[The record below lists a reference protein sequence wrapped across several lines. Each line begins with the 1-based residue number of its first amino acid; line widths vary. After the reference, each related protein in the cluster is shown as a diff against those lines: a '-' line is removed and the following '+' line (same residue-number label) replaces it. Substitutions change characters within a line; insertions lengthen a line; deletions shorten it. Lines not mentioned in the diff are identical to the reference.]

1 MDAEFIALVQ
11 RLRMEGRSWDAV
23 AAITMDGPITGD
35 QLRKRYMRAT
45 GAYADAPR
53 PTTVNERNVRFD
65 FGGPVRALVIPDTQ
79 IRHGVP
85 MDHLLWAG
93 RFAADKGF
101 DVIAHTGDWADN
113 NAISSYHTQ
122 LSRENERLS
131 KDDDA
136 VHKSLELFQTGLQG
150 YVPKL
155 QFMTE
160 GNHEDRRRRLI
171 DDMPQL
177 QGTIP
182 EIRFGDYGWKT
193 YPFLQP
199 VGVNGVWFAHYFTRT
214 AKGWAGKNPH
224 PNAQTMTRREMM
236 SCVAGHSPGLDVYI
250 HPTSTGLIR
259 GLIAGSY
266 YQHDEEY
273 QGPQGNSYWRGVLV
287 LNQLQNGFYEL
298 TEVSLEY
305 LKGKYR

>member
-1 MDAEFIALVQ
+1 MEPEELKLIQSWRKNGHSWTLVAELLGIGL
-11 RLRMEGRSWDAV
+11 
-23 AAITMDGPITGD
+23 TGD
-35 QLRKRYMRAT
+35 QIRKRYMRAT
-45 GAYADAPR
+45 GAYGERHVLP
-53 PTTVNERNVRFD
+53 PTGDRTIRHD
-65 FGGPVRALVIPDTQ
+65 FGKPVRALVVPDTQ
-79 IRHGVP
+79 IRYGVP

-113 NAISSYHTQ
+113 NSISSYHTQ
-122 LSRENERLS
+122 LSRENERLA
-131 KDDDA
+131 KDDAA
-136 VHKSLELFQTGLQG
+136 VIQSLKLFQDGLQG

-171 DDMPQL
+171 DDFPQL

-182 EIRFGDYGWKT
+182 ELPFKEHGWTT

-199 VGVNGVWFAHYFTRT
+199 VSVQGCWFAHYFTRT

-224 PNAQTMTRREMM
+224 PNAQTMTRREMV
-236 SCVAGHSPGLDVYI
+236 SCIAGHSPGLDVYI
-250 HPTSTGLIR
+250 HPTSTGMIR
-259 GLIAGSY
+259 GLIAGSFY
-266 YQHDEEY
+266 EHDESY
-273 QGPQGNSYWRGVLV
+273 QGPQGNRYWRGVLV
-287 LNQLQNGFYEL
+287 LNQLYNGFYEL